1 MIIVFNERHVK
12 NENNIKSPLA
22 FLQITRHS
30 ASSNLLSYHYS
41 SSKLI
46 FLRTSYFREEMR
58 RDSFL
63 ARLCFS
69 ASVEGYKKD
78 AKQGVDERKEGRKEG
93 RNRVMGNSDRI
104 SIPLPA
110 CGRGWPRRDRLLIQF
125 SRGTGAEE
133 EEDGKGI
140 AIALTR
146 RTKKRETER
155 ERERERMR
163 ERGT

>member
-12 NENNIKSPLA
+12 NEKNIKSPLA

-93 RNRVMGNSDRI
+93 RKKPRNGEQRSNIDSSSGLRPRLAATRPAIDSIFEGDR
-104 SIPLPA
+104 S
-110 CGRGWPRRDRLLIQF
+110 
-125 SRGTGAEE
+125 
-133 EEDGKGI
+133 
-140 AIALTR
+140 
-146 RTKKRETER
+146 
-155 ERERERMR
+155 
-163 ERGT
+163 